1 MHLKRKCLNRETD
14 AYNGSVMKI
23 CAVPGFFFFLNKYF
37 VCVFGDGDRFRIRV
51 GIYVIFERFCIELG
65 LGILA

>member
-23 CAVPGFFFFLNKYF
+23 CAVPVLHCFVFFEYFFI
-37 VCVFGDGDRFRIRV
+37 CGDGDRFRIRV

-65 LGILA
+65 LGM